1 MIDRDVDLARSTMA
15 ANRPAIAIDDVWDCS
30 REGRHMGFLGALFDF
45 SFTEFVTS
53 KIISFIYILSVI
65 GVALGYI
72 SFIIAGFSQG
82 FFAGI
87 GALIIGAIVA
97 LLILAYVRVVLEFFM
112 VLFRIYENTRIMA
125 NQGYPHQSAAG
136 STPPYQPPV
145 PPSGTA
151 TPNVGPQLQP

>member
-1 MIDRDVDLARSTMA
+1 
-15 ANRPAIAIDDVWDCS
+15 
-30 REGRHMGFLGALFDF
+30 MGFLGALFDF

-72 SFIIAGFSQG
+72 SSIISGFSQG
-82 FFAGI
+82 FFVGI
-87 GALIIGAIVA
+87 GALIIGAIIA
-97 LLILAYVRVVLEFFM
+97 LLILAYIRVVLEFFM

-125 NQGYPHQSAAG
+125 NQSYPNQSAAG

-145 PPSGTA
+145 QPSGTA
-151 TPNVGPQLQP
+151 APNAGPQLQP